1 MVAGVTTLQRG
12 TTRPNTEEATCI
24 VRDGPMGGKRE
35 GAGAEEKNVADGS
48 GERGKSSQ
56 GRPSPGER
64 KKGGCQKRERT
75 RDGVIPGLGSDP
87 ESKYGSFYLQATAT
101 QVIG

>member
-1 MVAGVTTLQRG
+1 MQPSKLVSKQKPVTAAVDAPGDGRRTGRMVAGVTTLQRG

-24 VRDGPMGGKRE
+24 VRDGPKGGKRE

-64 KKGGCQKRERT
+64 EKEGRLPGERK
-75 RDGVIPGLGSDP
+75 
-87 ESKYGSFYLQATAT
+87 E
-101 QVIG
+101 